1 MNSVYSFSI
10 EALIVHH
17 LSLLEL
23 EILKSVT
30 LHFSLDFLLF
40 LQESWNYKTFLGSV
54 WRESDVAMWHG
65 SLPPS

>member
-1 MNSVYSFSI
+1 MNSVYSVSI

-17 LSLLEL
+17 LSLFEL

-30 LHFSLDFLLF
+30 LHISLDFLLF